1 MKPSPRAK
9 TVAVYASLLLTFGLW
24 FVMFVVKPF
33 NFFLMMSLS
42 TVFLSL
48 IAFAAGWPLL
58 EKEEL
63 TGRNILLGAGSAVVL
78 YAVFLIG
85 NWTLVMISD
94 RLGLIPGRAENL
106 LSIYA
111 RQGSLSPALVG
122 VLLFFPIGFGEEVY
136 WRGLVQKYF
145 MSRWGGL
152 SGFWVTTLIYTLVH
166 VPTLNPVLILAAFTC
181 GLFWGGMFAL
191 TGSLVP
197 VLISHMVWDPL
208 IFTLLPIQ

>member
-1 MKPSPRAK
+1 MSHNPRTK
-9 TVAVYASLLLTFGLW
+9 SVAVYASLVLTFGLW

-42 TVFLSL
+42 TVLLSL
-48 IAFAAGWPLL
+48 IAFGAGWPVFK
-58 EKEEL
+58 KEEL
-63 TGRNILLGAGSAVVL
+63 TGRNILLGAATAIVL

-85 NWTLVMISD
+85 NRMLTFISD
-94 RLGLIPGRAENL
+94 GLGLIPGRAENL

-111 RQGSLSPALVG
+111 RQGSMSPALVG
-122 VLLFFPIGFGEEVY
+122 TLLFFPIGFGEEVY
-136 WRGLVQKYF
+136 WRGLVQRYF

-152 SGFWVTTLIYTLVH
+152 NGFWITALIYTLVH

-181 GLFWGGMFAL
+181 GLFWGGVFAL

-197 VLISHMVWDPL
+197 VLISHMIWDPL
-208 IFTLLPIQ
+208 IFTILPIR